1 MKKNN
6 LFLYLYLFTAIFFIN
21 NITAQTNAPVYIPY
35 INKSNNKKILQ
46 IASGTYGYGWI
57 EFKKNLH
64 LNPVSLF
71 QDYKSAFGLTNDDKM
86 LLKRTSID
94 KDAGMK
100 HYHFQQIYKGVAVEG
115 GEYIIHA
122 KDGIAIR
129 ANGKLV
135 ENMDLSPTPLIS
147 KEIALQ
153 KATDTV
159 KNIEPLA
166 IINTAHFELIFS
178 KNPNI
183 KSLIKDNFK
192 LAYKF
197 YITLSNNRNY
207 SVYVNANNGSILR
220 ISNNIYNYYCAEGSI
235 NTLYNGTNTWIIYT
249 YHKDVGLRY
258 RLSTGDCECGGVY
271 TQLFKKTIWGNYEC
285 GDVFDDDNKW
295 GWPDD
300 TEESKTAA
308 TAHWAAQWAQK
319 YFFDIFDRWGIDCN
333 NKNVWLWVNDVGYLT
348 DNPIESM
355 NVEDTFKIYIHKKV
369 EGEYGSPTTL
379 DIIGHE
385 YTHGVIAYT
394 ADLCVDY
401 ATESGA
407 LAESFCDI
415 FGTMIEYYTDP
426 SRADWVMGS
435 QCIISDA
442 PTSMKRSLSNPNK
455 YKDAA
460 YYEDN
465 YWDLANN
472 HCRNGVQNHWFYLL
486 SMGSTGGDTYNNITV
501 EGIGREK
508 AATIAYFNLNNYLVE
523 YSNYSDARNGSIY
536 SAIEHF
542 GMCSNEVIQTINAWD
557 AVNVSSVGGH
567 NYNKIVNCYDI
578 LNAHQNNMPYYFFA
592 INDAEIN
599 CNIYN
604 DPTKTEQ
611 TIITAG
617 NKITLK
623 QGFRTNGTYFHAYIE
638 PCLSNNKMLVV
649 DNGYPYPYSEE
660 YINKELKK
668 DSIINDI
675 SQKENIFES
684 YPNPFN
690 NSTQIIFSIQET
702 TNVRLYIT
710 NIYGTEIL
718 ELVNNELSKG
728 IHNINIKSSDLASGI
743 YYCILE
749 TKDRKRH
756 IKLVKM

>member
-1 MKKNN
+1 
-6 LFLYLYLFTAIFFIN
+6 
-21 NITAQTNAPVYIPY
+21 
-35 INKSNNKKILQ
+35 
-46 IASGTYGYGWI
+46 
-57 EFKKNLH
+57 
-64 LNPVSLF
+64 
-71 QDYKSAFGLTNDDKM
+71 
-86 LLKRTSID
+86 
-94 KDAGMK
+94 
-100 HYHFQQIYKGVAVEG
+100 
-115 GEYIIHA
+115 
-122 KDGIAIR
+122 
-129 ANGKLV
+129 
-135 ENMDLSPTPLIS
+135 MDLSPTPLIS

-166 IINTAHFELIFS
+166 IINTTHFELIFS

-183 KSLIKDNFK
+183 KSLIKANFK
-192 LAYKF
+192 LTYKF
-197 YITLSNNRNY
+197 HIILSNSRSY
-207 SVYVNANNGSILR
+207 SVYVDANNGSILR
-220 ISNNIYNYYCAEGSI
+220 ISNNSYNCSPQTGTV
-235 NTLYNGTNTWIIYT
+235 NTLYNGDGWSIETCKKDIGFNFQLTNYDCTCGGNIYT
-249 YHKDVGLRY
+249 YVSAAPVKD
-258 RLSTGDCECGGVY
+258 
-271 TQLFKKTIWGNYEC
+271 GN
-285 GDVFDDDNKW
+285 NKW
-295 GWPDD
+295 GESND

-308 TAHWAAQWAQK
+308 TAYWATQWAWN
-319 YFFDIFDRWGIDCN
+319 YFLDVFERWGINCAGRKVELLVD
-333 NKNVWLWVNDVGYLT
+333 DVFHSSPAHCQPEG
-348 DNPIESM
+348 DP
-355 NVEDTFKIYIHKKV
+355 FRIYIHKKV
-369 EGEYGSPTTL
+369 EGEYCSPATL

-385 YTHGVIAYT
+385 YTHGVIVYT
-394 ADLCVDY
+394 ANLY
-401 ATESGA
+401 ISEYYPTESGA
-407 LAESFCDI
+407 LTESFCDI
-415 FGTMIEYYTDP
+415 FGTMIEYYADP

-435 QCIISDA
+435 QCFISDA

-455 YKDAA
+455 YNDAA

-465 YWDLANN
+465 YWSNSDC

-486 SMGSTGGDTYNNITV
+486 SMGGTGYNDVTV

-557 AVNVSSVGGH
+557 AVNVSSVGGY

-578 LNAHQNNMPYYFFA
+578 LNVHQNNMPYYFFA

-604 DPTKTEQ
+604 DPNKTEQ

-638 PCLSNNKMLVV
+638 PCLNNNKMLIV

-660 YINKELKK
+660 YINEELKK

-675 SQKENIFES
+675 SQKENVFKS

-728 IHNINIKSSDLASGI
+728 IHNITIKSSALASGI

-749 TKDRKRH
+749 TKDRRSH
-756 IKLVKM
+756 IKLVKL